1 MNTLH
6 TTTAQNINNNE
17 IARLI
22 LTIAGIVTALF
33 CLVVL
38 MKEPHI
44 TGGDSIP
51 KLLETSKVVALDFVT
66 DVKAWF

>member
-6 TTTAQNINNNE
+6 TTTAKNTSNNE
-17 IARLI
+17 RLI

-38 MKEPHI
+38 MREPHI
-44 TGGDSIP
+44 AGSIGISVP
-51 KLLETSKVVALDFVT
+51 KLLETSKVVAVNFVMEVT
-66 DVKAWF
+66 AWF